1 MHKAKELFFYPETLS
16 AQRLIDLGLANA
28 VLNHDELLAYTRKKA
43 LELIPPRGAGASIRA
58 MKRIVNAQKLEE
70 LTRALDLENEVLNE
84 LIKSEDFM
92 EGLMARA
99 EKREPV
105 FKGR

>member
-1 MHKAKELFFYPETLS
+1 
-16 AQRLIDLGLANA
+16 
-28 VLNHDELLAYTRKKA
+28 
-43 LELIPPRGAGASIRA
+43 
-58 MKRIVNAQKLEE
+58 MKRVIHANKLEE

-84 LIKSEDFM
+84 LMQSEDFM
-92 EGLMARA
+92 EGLMARV